1 MQVIEINRKKF
12 APASD
17 SQKVEVAERL
27 KKLRKEGEKMIKG
40 MFEFIDAQGGWL
52 DFSYRFFPG
61 DPIRT
66 VKISHGE
73 VVDIPM
79 ILAKHLNNVYTKV
92 RCLPDNADKGRGAI
106 TKRSRTRFTPMDM
119 LTEDLIR
126 VG

>member
-12 APASD
+12 APPSE
-17 SQKVEVAERL
+17 SQKTEVAEKL

-40 MFEFIDAQGGWL
+40 MFEFVDAQGGWL

-66 VKISHGE
+66 VKINHGE

-79 ILAKHLNNVYTKV
+79 ILAKHLNNVYKKV

-106 TKRSRTRFTPMDM
+106 TKISRTRFTPMDM